1 MKEPH
6 DPSIETSVHSSAF
19 KRTKIIATI
28 GPVSDSYEAIYA
40 LIKAGANGLRLN
52 CSHGTNEDRAKHI
65 KLIRK
70 ASKEL
75 GKPVAIVLDLQGPKV
90 RLGDFDGVVP
100 VEAGQHIRLG
110 YKTDWDRSG
119 ILPVQYD
126 LSKKVKRGES
136 LLLFDGRIR
145 STVTSVNDGIVHIQI
160 ENDGVLIARKGINLP
175 DTDFGGDVITKK
187 DLEDL
192 AFGSMHDIDIVAMS
206 FVQTAT
212 DIEQLRRKMT
222 NLNFKA
228 KIMAKIETKSAITHM
243 PAIVAATDMLMV
255 ARGDLAPEVS
265 LESVPVHQRKI
276 VELGITHSKPVVVA
290 TQVLGSMVD
299 SPEPTRAEVN
309 DIASAVLMGAD
320 CVMLSEETAVGKHSL
335 KAVQTMKRVIRYTE
349 HHAAPLPIAESVH
362 RETTRQSAIC
372 ETVIHLADRVH
383 ATAIVAET
391 KSGATALQISC
402 RRPKIPIIA
411 VTSDKRVA
419 QQLAIVYGVKSHVR
433 PDSKQAATKLT
444 NWLRTSRVLDA
455 GDIIVSAS
463 GQYPGV
469 VGTTDTIKV
478 RVL

>member
-1 MKEPH
+1 MK
-6 DPSIETSVHSSAF
+6 DQTIETSVHSSSY

-28 GPVSDSYEAIYA
+28 GPVSNTYETIRS
-40 LIKAGANGLRLN
+40 LIKGGANGLRLN
-52 CSHGTNEDRAKHI
+52 CSHGTNEERAKHV

-75 GKPVAIVLDLQGPKV
+75 GKPVTIILDLQGPKI

-119 ILPVQYD
+119 VLPVQYD

-145 STVTSVNDGIVHIQI
+145 STVTSVKDGIVHIQI

-192 AFGSMHDIDIVAMS
+192 AFGSTADIDVVAMS
-206 FVQTAT
+206 FVQTSR
-212 DIEQLRRKMT
+212 DIEQLRRKMS
-222 NLNFKA
+222 NLNFSA

-243 PAIVAATDMLMV
+243 ASIVEASDMLMV

-265 LESVPVHQRKI
+265 LESVPVHQRRI
-276 VELGITHSKPVVVA
+276 VELGLQHAKPVVVA
-290 TQVLGSMVD
+290 TQVLASMVD

-309 DIASAVLMGAD
+309 DVASAVLMGAD
-320 CVMLSEETAVGKHSL
+320 CVMLSEETAVGKHAL
-335 KAVQTMKRVIRYTE
+335 KAVQTMKKVILFTE
-349 HHAAPLPIAESVH
+349 HHSSHLPLADTVH
-362 RETTRQSAIC
+362 HEKSRQSAIC
-372 ETVIHLADRVH
+372 ETVIHLSEKLS

-391 KSGATALQISC
+391 KSGATALQIAS
-402 RRPKIPIIA
+402 RRPKMPIIA
-411 VTSDKRVA
+411 VTSDNRVA
-419 QQLAIVYGVKSHVR
+419 QQLAIVYGIKSYVR
-433 PDSKQAATKLT
+433 PDSKLAAAKLT
-444 NWLRTSRVLDA
+444 NWLKLNRVLDA
-455 GDIIVSAS
+455 GDTIVSAS

-478 RVL
+478 RVLS

>member
-1 MKEPH
+1 MNENLA
-6 DPSIETSVHSSAF
+6 ENSVHSSSY
-19 KRTKIIATI
+19 KRTKIIATL
-28 GPVSDSYEAIYA
+28 GPVSDSYEAIHA

-52 CSHGTNEDRAKHI
+52 CSHGTNEERAKQI
-65 KLIRK
+65 RLIRK
-70 ASKEL
+70 ASKDL
-75 GKPVAIVLDLQGPKV
+75 GKPVAILLDLQGPKI

-145 STVTSVNDGIVHIQI
+145 STITSVKDGVVHIQI

-192 AFGSMHDIDIVAMS
+192 AFGSTSDVDIVAMS
-206 FVQTAT
+206 FVQTAK
-212 DIEQLRRKMT
+212 DIEQLRRKMN

-228 KIMAKIETKSAITHM
+228 KIMAKIETKSAIEHM
-243 PAIVAATDMLMV
+243 TAIVEATDMLMV

-276 VELGITHSKPVVVA
+276 VELGVIHAKPVVVA
-290 TQVLGSMVD
+290 TQVLASMVD

-309 DIASAVLMGAD
+309 DVASAVLMGAD
-320 CVMLSEETAVGKHSL
+320 CVMLSEETAVGKHSI
-335 KAVQTMKRVIRYTE
+335 KAVQTMKKVIRYTE
-349 HHAAPLPIAESVH
+349 HHSPYHLLSLALH
-362 RETTRQSAIC
+362 REENRQSAIC
-372 ETVIHLADRVH
+372 ETVIHLAEKLK

-402 RRPKIPIIA
+402 RRPHMPIIA

-419 QQLAIVYGVKSHVR
+419 QQLAIVYGIKSHVR
-433 PDSKQAATKLT
+433 PDSKLAATKLT
-444 NWLRTSRVLDA
+444 NWLKTSRVLNT
-455 GDIIVSAS
+455 GDTIVSAS